1 MKSRFLSSGISV
13 TLIVSVLVFG
23 APAAPAL
30 ASTVGGSHKGAV
42 GTASMPFVADDNTCE
57 TFTDIDGDSSS
68 DFAYEASDILR
79 TASGVVKN
87 PAGGVVANAIVT
99 SYMVNWQGGDGA
111 PALVKMS
118 CTVTDSQGAFTS
130 LDVLKGDTNPGSK
143 YGRVLVAPP
152 RAGTFGS
159 TQLASKQFY
168 VDPEFVGNTSVLVSP
183 QPNLA
188 VGDIT
193 LQIANN
199 AAAFGSQNQQFD
211 MFTGPTNI
219 VCLSFDADGNS
230 ENGDE
235 IEGGC
240 SLARGLALP
249 PANVAAMK
257 TTTANLGGTT
267 YNVVRFYWATD
278 PGLPTGS
285 AGPFQVTNL
294 PVADGTSPAAFNGRW
309 SGGTIGTEDPDGA
322 GAEFGTLKYV
332 QATYGNS
339 PAPSNTVISFAAT
352 TPAPQL
358 SAQSWVAYTHIPG
371 QTTYFDETNNEVT
384 VNLTDGVSR
393 PAAVMAFSRNRIRT
407 GSTTESLTGGATS
420 EGVLTFTVADGSHTF
435 KVGHVVSVTEASNV
449 GHNVTNLRVSAI
461 TASTISVRSSA
472 TGTSTGGTLS
482 GGKVES
488 NSRYTT
494 LGLCKNSDGFVISG
508 CTPYL
513 ALTTSASSQTWGR
526 NFLFLSSTAIN
537 SGSGCG
543 NPGSGNFQALVVT
556 DTSAETPLTG
566 CGYINATPFSATA
579 WGGSPGWDYQ
589 NEAGRRSSSV
599 ATNGRFGFA
608 VPSSGVYNV
617 EFSPNPGSTFTR
629 TSLVFR
635 FVVSGSEISS
645 VQTCDNFSLSSQ
657 VAGDTDTE
665 RLNNRCTTGWTTI
678 QPGATSARYLFLVRP
693 ANFFAKVLKP
703 NGDPVQDDPNT
714 SPAYEASW
722 VDVQRLQASGGGFN
736 FIGSGNGA
744 HTETGGLVKLRLS
757 TGSYK
762 IVANNPQGAAYP
774 ELSKYLKVTLSSGN
788 LVFQTCTTFN
798 QSAASIDEALSSC
811 STVDASTSNPLV
823 LQFGSADF
831 TGQVEGKSNFWVQV
845 EKPSTNCSNCWEWVG
860 GSSANSN
867 GVFAINF
874 ATAGTYRLTINP
886 PWNDTSGA
894 TRKEVTVVHT
904 KSPLANTVTG
914 CNPTND
920 ACFSGGV
927 YKFTFGS
934 ANFLGTAM
942 NGSNPEPFANVSF
955 ELFNA
960 DTQNYEWSNKW
971 SNADAQGRFGATLE
985 NGTWKMTV
993 RPGQANEGTLSP
1005 STAYVVI
1012 AANEVSGGVATTQ
1025 ACAGTTGVSGCSASY
1040 ISAAAGRYPISF
1052 GAPNFSGVA
1061 AVSSSSSRSGSGAV
1075 TNPSDAVSFSWMEVQ
1090 VWNEFEQQYRWSPT
1104 VPGINTSS
1112 TGRFATTLPAGDA
1125 TTNAG
1130 SKYQII
1136 LNPRPTDASSNRSRG
1151 AFKLFVDTAAGNAVK
1166 CQSGTSY
1173 NFCTYATPGGVGTVA
1188 SGRFDLY
1195 LGGANLTGSV
1205 TAGGTN
1211 VANGQVRAERW
1222 NGQWFDWVNLWAQT
1236 GSNGQYAL
1244 NLETDGI
1251 YKLTGEAPSWNNT
1264 YAGFANVSRYV
1275 KVVSGNLCVV
1285 DDQNDETCNATASST
1300 LTVALPLLGANVR
1313 GTVSSASGTVSN
1325 SWVNVLKYNSVL
1337 GWWEWASGSP
1347 VNQSG
1352 QFSLSLAPT
1361 EDGDKSATGTQQ
1373 RFKLE
1378 FMPPWGNSSLTRKEV
1393 QLWVGD
1399 VGQTSGD
1406 GANFYRECSETAI
1419 SSCTGFTATPPT
1431 GQKSG
1436 NKATPDSLAVTLTAG
1451 NVSGKVI
1458 SSGETGMANAWIN
1471 VEKWTTPSW
1480 ARSPMWQWVEVN
1492 ANANSSG
1499 NYNLNL
1505 EPQGAGVYRITA
1517 NPGWNNPNNLTRT
1530 SVVVKQAAGGAVC
1543 RVDNETDDSC
1553 NDSASTTYTLNITLT
1568 GANLVGTLKNGSS
1581 AVGFAWVGLM
1591 REQNGSALAAG
1602 DSRASTWYEWLGGSN
1617 TSATGAFALQLA
1629 SDGRYQ
1635 LEINPPWGTTLT
1647 KFSVYLLARDGND
1660 EGTTIE
1666 AGEIYLCESK
1676 SQSNTA
1682 CLASA
1687 TIWSAGTNS
1696 ERSFPTS
1703 NVAIRVCDKDDTG
1716 ATCTP
1721 VPNAWVV
1728 VFSGFEWVSGATTNN
1743 LGVARFSLANGTTYK
1758 FEANPNWANPDGS
1771 RVETA
1776 TGITVAGGTLDLT
1789 SVTVASPVI
1798 AKSAGQIDIRLGSPN
1813 VSGSVFYQ
1821 VGSSQT
1827 AMAWSYVGVRKNN
1840 ADSSYTWLPG
1850 APVDG
1855 TGAYKLSLEQG
1866 NYTLT
1871 AYPNPNIAER
1881 APVSITVSVAANLA
1895 ATCTGGVGSDSC
1907 SFDFDAAPKNVTFTM
1922 TGMGTL
1928 TRALYIYSGSTLVSS
1943 IAKAPSGGSI
1953 AMSFALGNG
1962 TYTLRVQALNTVKA
1976 DGTGSIV
1983 DFDGAT
1989 GTACRTH
1996 ELIIASNVVSD
2007 QTALN
2012 TWASSFNGDDS
2023 TTGLECAA

>member
-1 MKSRFLSSGISV
+1 
-13 TLIVSVLVFG
+13 
-23 APAAPAL
+23 
-30 ASTVGGSHKGAV
+30 
-42 GTASMPFVADDNTCE
+42 MPFVADNNTCN
-57 TFTDIDGDSSS
+57 TFTDIDGDGSS
-68 DFAYEASDILR
+68 DLGYSTADVIR
-79 TASGVVKN
+79 TASGVVKG
-87 PAGGVVANAIVT
+87 PTGSVIANAIVL
-99 SYMVNWQGGDGA
+99 SYMRNFQTGG
-111 PALVKMS
+111 PAELVKMS
-118 CTVTDSQGAFTS
+118 CAVTNAQGQYSIEVLRGGTS
-130 LDVLKGDTNPGSK
+130 DGPQSGEVMVT
-143 YGRVLVAPP
+143 PP
-152 RAGTFGS
+152 RSGS
-159 TQLASKQFY
+159 LGTQLASTNFF
-168 VDPEFVGNTSVLVSP
+168 VDYAYDNATPPTLLNP
-183 QPNLA
+183 QPNLE
-188 VGDIT
+188 VGDVT
-193 LQIANN
+193 LRVANN
-199 AAAFGSQNQQFD
+199 AATIASQNQMD
-211 MFTGPTNI
+211 SFTGPTNI
-219 VCLSFDADGNS
+219 VCFNFDDDGNS
-230 ENGDE
+230 DNGDE
-235 IEGGC
+235 IFGGC
-240 SLARGLALP
+240 SLARGLELPAGAL
-249 PANVAAMK
+249 AAMK
-257 TTTANLGGTT
+257 TTTTVFSGTT
-267 YNVVRFYWATD
+267 YNVVRFYWSTD
-278 PGLPTGS
+278 PGLATGP
-285 AGPFQVTNL
+285 AGSFQVAGL
-294 PVADGTSPAAFNGRW
+294 PSSGSGIDPASFNGRW
-309 SGGTIGTEDPDGA
+309 AGGTIGTEDPDGS
-322 GAEFGTLKYV
+322 GTDFGTLKYV
-332 QATYGNS
+332 EATYGNS
-339 PAPSNTVISFAAT
+339 PAPTNAVISFAAT

-358 SAQSWVAYTHIPG
+358 SSQSWIAYTHIPS
-371 QTTYFDETNNEVT
+371 TTTSWNGDQEVP
-384 VNLTDGVSR
+384 VNLNDGVSR
-393 PAAVMAFSRNRIRT
+393 PASVAVYSYNRIRT
-407 GSTTESLTGGATS
+407 SATTESLTSGTASGSGSSAI
-420 EGVLTFTVADGSHTF
+420 LTFTVADGSHTF
-435 KVGHVVSVTEASNV
+435 KVGHVVSVTGASNAD
-449 GHNVTNLRVSAI
+449 HNVTKLRVSAI
-461 TASTISVRSSA
+461 TASTISVKSSA
-472 TGTSTGGTLS
+472 TGNSTGGTLS
-482 GGKVES
+482 GGQVEA

-494 LGLCKNSDGFVISG
+494 LGLCKNSSGFVISG

-513 ALTTSASSQTWGR
+513 ALTTSNASQTWGR
-526 NFLFLSSTAIN
+526 NFLNLSSTAIN

-543 NPGSGNFQALVVT
+543 SAGSGNFQALVVT

-566 CGYINATPFSATA
+566 CGYINAALFSATA
-579 WGGSPGWDYQ
+579 WGGSPGWDY
-589 NEAGRRSSSV
+589 ADSVRLGSSV

-608 VPSSGVYNV
+608 VPSSGVYNL
-617 EFSPNPGSTFTR
+617 EFNPNPGSTFTR
-629 TSLVFR
+629 TSLVYR
-635 FVVSGSEISS
+635 FVVSGSQISS
-645 VQTCDNFSLSSQ
+645 VQTCDNFSLQSQ
-657 VAGDTDTE
+657 VAGDTPTE
-665 RLNNRCTTGWTTI
+665 QMNNRCTTGWTTV
-678 QPGATSARYLFLVRP
+678 QPGASSGMYLFLVRP

-703 NGDPVQDDPNT
+703 NGDPVQDDPST
-714 SPAYEASW
+714 TPAYEASW
-722 VDVQRLQASGGGFN
+722 VDVQRLQSSGNGFN
-736 FIGSGNGA
+736 FIGSGSGG

-757 TGSYK
+757 AGSYK

-788 LVFQTCTTFN
+788 LVFQTCSTFT
-798 QSAASIDEALSSC
+798 QSASTIDEALSAC
-811 STVDASTSNPLV
+811 TTVAASTSDPLV

-920 ACFSGGV
+920 ACYSGGV

-1275 KVVSGNLCVV
+1275 KVASGNLCVV

-1419 SSCTGFTATPPT
+1419 SSCAGFSATPPT

-1471 VEKWTTPSW
+1471 VEKWATPSW

-1553 NDSASTTYTLNITLT
+1553 NDSASTSYSLNITLT

-1591 REQNGSALAAG
+1591 REQNGSALGAG

-1617 TSATGAFALQLA
+1617 TSATGAFALRIE
-1629 SDGRYQ
+1629 SGGRYQ

-1647 KFSVYLLARDGND
+1647 KFSVYLLAQDGVD
-1660 EGTTIE
+1660 AGTTIE
-1666 AGEIYLCESK
+1666 AGEIYICESK

-1682 CLASA
+1682 CLTSA

-1743 LGVARFSLANGTTYK
+1743 LGIARFSLANGTTYK

-1776 TGITVAGGTLDLT
+1776 SGITVAGGTLDLT

-1821 VGSSQT
+1821 VGGNQT
-1827 AMAWSYVGVRKNN
+1827 AMAWSFVSVRKNN

-1871 AYPNPNIAER
+1871 AFPNPNIAER

-1928 TRALYIYSGSTLVSS
+1928 TRALYIYSGSTLVST
-1943 IAKAPSGGSI
+1943 IAKSPSGGSI
-1953 AMSFALGNG
+1953 AMSFALSNG

-1996 ELIIASNVVSD
+1996 ELTIASGVVSN
-2007 QTALN
+2007 QAALN
-2012 TWASSFNGDDS
+2012 AWASSFNGDDL
-2023 TTGLECAA
+2023 TTGLECAS